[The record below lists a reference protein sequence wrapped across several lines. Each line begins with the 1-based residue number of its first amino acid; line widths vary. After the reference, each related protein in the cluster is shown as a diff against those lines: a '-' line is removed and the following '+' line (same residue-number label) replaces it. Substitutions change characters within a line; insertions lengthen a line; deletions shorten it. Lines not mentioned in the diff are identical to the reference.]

1 MINPEARAAIERLRR
16 HEAGEPMLEIYC
28 PRKQGEEW
36 THMAPTIAYEQL
48 QDDRVIAARE
58 LLRIAPLF
66 DRYADETP
74 IDEAWLRSVGFLPDG
89 EDTGEFARKIWSAG
103 ETEDYGTDPAM
114 HIVWSTIDDSCWLE
128 AYDRDGKSLA
138 VIELDGIKTRGQLR
152 RLTDALGI
160 ELKEEPKP

>member
-1 MINPEARAAIERLRR
+1 MISPEARAALERLR
-16 HEAGEPMLEIYC
+16 
-28 PRKQGEEW
+28 
-36 THMAPTIAYEQL
+36 TIAAMV
-48 QDDRVIAARE
+48 DHDGADVARE
-58 LLRIAPLF
+58 AVKLVEMLLL
-66 DRYADETP
+66 DRYADETV
-74 IDEAWLRSVGFLPDG
+74 IDETWLRSAGFLPDG

-128 AYDRDGKSLA
+128 AYDRDGNSLA

>member
-1 MINPEARAAIERLRR
+1 MINPEARAAMSTREKAARL
-16 HEAGEPMLEIYC
+16 LSN
-28 PRKQGEEW
+28 
-36 THMAPTIAYEQL
+36 YEQMMAFFGSVP
-48 QDDRVIAARE
+48 QGDMTDATADVCRE
-58 LLRIAPLF
+58 YLKLL